1 MNNFLNF
8 VCIVLVLILAASCS
22 YNIFTPE
29 VTHIQLDIKAVIDPN
44 FYKLDDGI
52 YTDVIMTAED
62 KKECVEIIKAATDIS
77 KQLYHDDYVFI
88 ITDEPI
94 KGPLELKDNYEIAG
108 QTNNHKKMIT
118 LLRKHLQNS
127 LLHEIGHAVDNTYCF
142 SATQEFQALYANCE
156 YEYYYTSNASEYF
169 AENYARFIQGKL
181 TDKELIEYYQ
191 NIIGEKEELCGIS
204 T

>member
-1 MNNFLNF
+1 M
-8 VCIVLVLILAASCS
+8 CIVLVLILAASCS

-44 FYKLDDGI
+44 FYKLDNGI
-52 YTDVIMTAED
+52 YTDVIMTEED
-62 KKECVEIIKAATDIS
+62 KKECVEIIQSATDIS

-118 LLRKHLQNS
+118 LLRKQPNSVLVQYVLRETSTFTERVVLHLQVNS
-127 LLHEIGHAVDNTYCF
+127 ASVITDCLKMRMYRSF
-142 SATQEFQALYANCE
+142 SAK
-156 YEYYYTSNASEYF
+156 S
-169 AENYARFIQGKL
+169 
-181 TDKELIEYYQ
+181 
-191 NIIGEKEELCGIS
+191 
-204 T
+204 